1 MAPVVAHV
9 SERGDGVYEAR
20 MQFTMTG
27 DWTLVLTGEL
37 SDGRRITKQLEVTA
51 VAPAR

>member
-1 MAPVVAHV
+1 MAPVVADV

-20 MQFTMTG
+20 LQFSMAG
-27 DWTLVLTGEL
+27 DWMLVLTGEL
-37 SDGRRITKQLEVTA
+37 ADGRRITKQLEVPG